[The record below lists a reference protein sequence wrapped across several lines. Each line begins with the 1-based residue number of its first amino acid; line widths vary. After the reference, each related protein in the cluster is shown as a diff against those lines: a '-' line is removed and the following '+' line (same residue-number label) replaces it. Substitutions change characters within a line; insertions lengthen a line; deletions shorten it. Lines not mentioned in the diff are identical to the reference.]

1 MIKHSQ
7 APWSHHPYD
16 NIILTHD
23 GRKLFEWI
31 AKSSRVL
38 GKEVS
43 VAQRDANARLVAAAP
58 DLLESLEEMVSQF
71 DQFGLIDCEERAIKE
86 ARAALA
92 KATGEL

>member
-58 DLLESLEEMVSQF
+58 DLLEALELAVRQNRHDMMMTGEE
-71 DQFGLIDCEERAIKE
+71 LRTCE
-86 ARAALA
+86 AALA
-92 KATGEL
+92 KARRTE

>member
-43 VAQRDANARLVAAAP
+43 VAQRDANACLVAAAP
-58 DLLESLEEMVSQF
+58 DLLEALELAVRQNSHDMLLTGDE
-71 DQFGLIDCEERAIKE
+71 LRTCE
-86 ARAALA
+86 AALA
-92 KATGEL
+92 KARGTE